1 LAGKIFRTPAVSIY
15 LGQEW
20 KGIKK
25 KHKTHMIF
33 SKSQPSKA
41 LTISNHLILP
51 PPHLLI
57 EPFGFLTAASAGQE
71 GGQVV
76 DAPQEVGCH

>member
-1 LAGKIFRTPAVSIY
+1 
-15 LGQEW
+15 
-20 KGIKK
+20 
-25 KHKTHMIF
+25 MIF

-51 PPHLLI
+51 PPHLMI